1 MAQLLYPSAEEIIEL
16 NVLVLSVIRV
26 KKGDRHQ
33 LLGPGKLRQ
42 VVAECMES
50 EGGIYKKSGILLCGL
65 VRAHAFASGNRRT
78 AFVAAKK
85 FLEMNGNKIG
95 VADSPENAR
104 VLQGVRDGYYS
115 EEEIV
120 EWVEHGKIRPYLR

>member
-33 LLGPGKLRQ
+33 LLGTGKLRQ

-50 EGGIYKKSGILLCGL
+50 EGGIYKKAGILLCGL

-120 EWVEHGKIRPYLR
+120 EWIEHGKIRPYLR